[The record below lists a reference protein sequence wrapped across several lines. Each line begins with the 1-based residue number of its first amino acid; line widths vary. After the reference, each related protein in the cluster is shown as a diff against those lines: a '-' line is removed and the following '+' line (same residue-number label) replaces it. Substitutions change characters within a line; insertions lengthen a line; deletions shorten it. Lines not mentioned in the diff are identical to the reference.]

1 MPLTT
6 AQLQTLKSAINAAP
20 DLSALPNTSDGAFE
34 IARLLNLPASPTI
47 NAWRTD
53 APVQAIV
60 DQVDWSRYTPSDAID
75 NTATQTNRL
84 LSIQTKQMNL
94 QLMLQGRQT
103 VDASRANIRAGI
115 RDAVTSVPSG
125 SSGALVNPGGPN
137 ATAVLNTMLR
147 PATRAEVILASGD
160 ATTGVVQAK
169 VLTFEGQLSYQDIE
183 AARGA

>member
-1 MPLTT
+1 MPLST
-6 AQLQTLKSAINAAP
+6 AQLQALKSAIAA
-20 DLSALPNTSDGAFE
+20 DQELSVIPNTSDGAFE
-34 IARLLNLPASPTI
+34 VARLLNLPASPTV

-75 NTATQTNRL
+75 GTATQTNRL

-103 VDASRANIRAGI
+103 LDASRGNIRAGV

-125 SSGALVNPGGPN
+125 ANGALVNPGGPN

-147 PATRAEVILASGD
+147 TATRAEGILASGD
-160 ATTGVVQAK
+160 ATTGAVTAK